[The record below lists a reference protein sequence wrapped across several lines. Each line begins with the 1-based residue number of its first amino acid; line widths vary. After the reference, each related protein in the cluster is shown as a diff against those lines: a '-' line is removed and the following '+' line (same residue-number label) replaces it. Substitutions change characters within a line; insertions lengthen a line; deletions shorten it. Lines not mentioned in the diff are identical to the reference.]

1 MLQRLTKP
9 DTSTHTPGHTPDIT
23 PDTGHVTPDILG
35 LTLQKP
41 DVKRMKEAQ

>member
-1 MLQRLTKP
+1 MLQHLTTP
-9 DTSTHTPGHTPDIT
+9 NTSAHTPGHTPDTT

-41 DVKRMKEAQ
+41 DAKCMEAAR